1 MTRAEMM
8 DQLAMLLGGRTA
20 EELVFHEPTTGAAN
34 DIEKA
39 TSIARNM
46 VTQYGMSE
54 KLGAR
59 KFGQENGE
67 VFLGRDMGHQRD
79 YSEEIASTIDDEV
92 RRLIESSHD
101 EAWEILVEYR
111 DVLDDLVLEL
121 MEKETLQKDEVL
133 RIFARVQKRPHRGSY
148 TGYGKRQP
156 SDKAPVMT
164 PREVAVLASGGA
176 DAGHSSNGVVF
187 QRRRRGSCDPFRLS
201 TRSSRRLPASDG
213 PRPDRQSTVDLD
225 RRSRRPSARS
235 SSPSV
240 RIRPATGWCR
250 PRRGSPGRWL
260 SSSPGWR
267 SARQTC

>member
-1 MTRAEMM
+1 LGYTLSLPTEDKFLVTRAEMM

-39 TSIARNM
+39 TAVARNM
-46 VTQYGMSE
+46 ITQYGMSE

-133 RIFARVQKRPHRGSY
+133 RIFARVQKRPQRGSY

-164 PREVAVLASGGA
+164 PRELAVLANGDGGRA
-176 DAGHSSNGVVF
+176 TNGAVSNG
-187 QRRRRGSCDPFRLS
+187 GSGAISADTEPLGDVS
-201 TRSSRRLPASDG
+201 ADG
-213 PRPDRQSTVDLD
+213 
-225 RRSRRPSARS
+225 SA
-235 SSPSV
+235 
-240 RIRPATGWCR
+240 AH
-250 PRRGSPGRWL
+250 
-260 SSSPGWR
+260 
-267 SARQTC
+267 QD